1 MNWLKYNNKKFMLDG
16 GIGPI
21 YYVVNYCKK
30 SQCKK
35 SLNFSYS
42 KTFNVRDYNRTET
55 LNKTT

>member
-1 MNWLKYNNKKFMLDG
+1 MLDG

-30 SQCKK
+30 SLCKK